1 MGSTDLDWSIFFPI
15 TNGNGNGNGNGK
27 RTKINQH

>member
-15 TNGNGNGNGNGK
+15 TNGNDNGNGNGNGK
-27 RTKINQH
+27 NN